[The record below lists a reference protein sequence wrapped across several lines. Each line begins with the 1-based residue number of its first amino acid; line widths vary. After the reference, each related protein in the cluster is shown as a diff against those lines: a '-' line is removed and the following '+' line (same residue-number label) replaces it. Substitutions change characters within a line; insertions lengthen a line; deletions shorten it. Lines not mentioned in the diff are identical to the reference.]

1 LSGIVLWLIPDGSRE
16 SFFSNAI
23 QRFSAATNAPVFIPH
38 ITAGRIPDHKCSRVS
53 PILAEIA
60 EQSTPFRLHTKD
72 LECRN
77 HPYQKLVITLSPH
90 KKFQS
95 LCTKIDNVL
104 GGNFSKSED
113 PHISL
118 LYSHQDCNQIHDSGE
133 KTGGKIPR
141 VVKINEIAAV
151 ELRGRP
157 ETWKVLGRKKFH
169 AAQ

>member
-1 LSGIVLWLIPDGSRE
+1 LSGIVVWLIPDGSRE
-16 SFFSNAI
+16 SFFSDAI
-23 QRFSAATNAPVFIPH
+23 QKFSVAYNAPVFIPH
-38 ITAGRIPDHKCSRVS
+38 ITAGRIPDDKCSRVS

-60 EQSTPFRLHTKD
+60 EQTTPFSLQTID
-72 LECRN
+72 LECRK

-90 KKFQS
+90 KIFHS

-104 GGNFSKSED
+104 GGHFSKPDD

-118 LYSHQDCNQIHDSGE
+118 LYSHLDCNQIHDSGE
-133 KTGGKIPR
+133 KTAGKIPR